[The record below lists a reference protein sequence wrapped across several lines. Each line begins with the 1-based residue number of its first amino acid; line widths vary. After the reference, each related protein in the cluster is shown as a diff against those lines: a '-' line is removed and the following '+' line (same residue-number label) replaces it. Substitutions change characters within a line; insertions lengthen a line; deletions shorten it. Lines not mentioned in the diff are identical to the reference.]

1 MTVTDTVEGGVKVVS
16 PLGPRFRI
24 ETTTGRP
31 YSNLF
36 GDPETW
42 VKDTYNGSE
51 NLSSPQPKPRPNVV
65 EGHQRGK
72 ESNWFP
78 VPV

>member
-1 MTVTDTVEGGVKVVS
+1 MTEKVRTHKPFMTVTDTVEGGVKVVS

-36 GDPETW
+36 GDPET
-42 VKDTYNGSE
+42 
-51 NLSSPQPKPRPNVV
+51 
-65 EGHQRGK
+65 
-72 ESNWFP
+72 
-78 VPV
+78 